1 MKGSGLTPY
10 SRFAD
15 GKAVLRSSIR
25 EFLCSEAMH
34 ALGIPTTRAAA
45 LVVTDD
51 KADRD
56 INYNRNVIEE

>member
-1 MKGSGLTPY
+1 MTPF
-10 SRFAD
+10 SRSFD

-45 LVVTDD
+45 LVVSDD
-51 KADRD
+51 KIDRD
-56 INYNRNVIEE
+56 IHYNGKVIQE